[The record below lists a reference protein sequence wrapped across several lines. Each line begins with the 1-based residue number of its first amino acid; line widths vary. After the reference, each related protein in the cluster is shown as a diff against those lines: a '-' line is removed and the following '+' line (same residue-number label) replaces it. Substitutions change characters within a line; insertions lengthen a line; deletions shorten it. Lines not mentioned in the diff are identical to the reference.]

1 MLKDSWKC
9 ISSMRMHL
17 KAFPSVEE
25 DINKGKTFIVSPL
38 PLTLPS
44 HKFPLLIDIKQNA
57 VFGIRFLA
65 AAQTN
70 RKEGR
75 ERREEKSIDSSFG
88 IIPPNRSVFPG
99 MMSAKNNL
107 LGSSSGPLL
116 SQAVEV
122 GYFLAINSFV
132 STLVNA
138 TADIMH
144 ESHKFVFD
152 TAMMSGCF

>member
-70 RKEGR
+70 RKREGGGGGAG
-75 ERREEKSIDSSFG
+75 EVG
-88 IIPPNRSVFPG
+88 RSVLRYYSAQPIRFPPDDV
-99 MMSAKNNL
+99 SQEQLARQ
-107 LGSSSGPLL
+107 PLRPRL
-116 SQAVEV
+116 FKRVEV
-122 GYFLAINSFV
+122 GYFLASHSFV
-132 STLVNA
+132 FL
-138 TADIMH
+138 H
-144 ESHKFVFD
+144 L
-152 TAMMSGCF
+152 